1 MENQAQKQQREEK
14 EMQIF
19 LHQERPHYSY
29 KGYFISCKEY
39 AFQRSLSKDRDE
51 IMFEKAKSFKM
62 LFHEQDNIEAEKP
75 RVKIEDINQLMQYI
89 ARERLNESEKEK
101 LIKIYKKE
109 MTTDEKIKLFPEI
122 YQAVL
127 RMYRECKL
135 KRERGGKIDKKEETK
150 PLIETLAGTLS
161 TDYNPNAFI
170 EVDNE

>member
-19 LHQERPHYSY
+19 SHQERPHYSY

-39 AFQRSLSKDRDE
+39 AFQKSLNKDRDE

-75 RVKIEDINQLMQYI
+75 RARIENISQLMQYI
-89 ARERLNESEKEK
+89 AKECLNENEKEK

-109 MTTDEKIKLFPEI
+109 MTIDEKIKLFPEI

-127 RMYRECKL
+127 RMYKECKL
-135 KRERGGKIDKKEETK
+135 KRERGSKIDKKKEVESLTK
-150 PLIETLAGTLS
+150 TLTGTMS
-161 TDYNPNAFI
+161 ADYNPDAFI
-170 EVDNE
+170 EVDNG